1 MNTLKPYI
9 EVLKNLNFTKLWISQ
24 ITSQLTNYLLSFA
37 VILKVFAL
45 TRSSVSV
52 GILVFSFGLA
62 TVFFGALAGVY
73 ADRFDRKWL
82 LTIINFLQAIAVA
95 FYIPFIDNFWGL
107 VAITFIYSSLN
118 QFYLP
123 AEAPSI
129 PNLVEKKDLLI
140 ANSYFSFTGSFSL
153 IVGFAIAGPMVDTFG
168 PKSPFIAGFFL
179 LLVATVAT
187 LLLPSL
193 KPGVA
198 GSKHLLKNVWT
209 EFKVGVRHFWDNNK
223 LHYPLLSL
231 LSIQLVNGM
240 LITIAPAFIE
250 KMLGVP
256 LEKGSF
262 LAILPLGLGV
272 LAGALLLGL
281 EDKRLTRIQL
291 IKMGFLG
298 MGTTIFLLSFINNMP
313 YPLFYY
319 AIIALGAGYFN
330 SHIFAPSH
338 SILQTYAA
346 SDMRGRV
353 YGSLFVLQQAAATL
367 PTILVGFFADILPLS
382 AVVASIGILLIIL
395 GYVIRSTSRHHEIVA
410 A

>member
-1 MNTLKPYI
+1 MSSNLRSYF

-45 TRSSVSV
+45 TKSSVSV

-107 VAITFIYSSLN
+107 VVITFIYSSLN

-129 PNLVEKKDLLI
+129 PNLVEKKDLLV

-153 IVGFAIAGPMVDTFG
+153 IVGFAIAGPLVSAFG
-168 PKSPFIAGFFL
+168 PTSPFIAGFFL
-179 LLVATVAT
+179 LLIATLAT
-187 LLLPSL
+187 LLLPNL
-193 KPGVA
+193 KAEDG
-198 GSKHLLKNVWT
+198 GSKHLLENVWT
-209 EFKVGVRHFWDNNK
+209 EFKVGVEHFWNNEK
-223 LHYPLLSL
+223 LHFPLLSL
-231 LSIQLVNGM
+231 LSIQLINGM
-240 LITIAPAFIE
+240 LITIAPAFIV
-250 KMLGVP
+250 KMLGIE

-272 LAGALLLGL
+272 LAGALLLGV
-281 EDKRLTRIQL
+281 EDHRFTRVQL
-291 IKMGFLG
+291 INLGFYG
-298 MGTTIFLLSFINNMP
+298 MGTTIFLLSFINNIP

-319 AIIALGAGYFN
+319 ALIALGAGYFN
-330 SHIFAPSH
+330 AHIFAPSH
-338 SILQTYAA
+338 SILQTYAD
-346 SDMRGRV
+346 SEMRGRV

-382 AVVASIGILLIIL
+382 AVIGSMGILLLVL
-395 GYVIRSTSRHHEIVA
+395 GASLRPFRRHHLT
-410 A
+410 